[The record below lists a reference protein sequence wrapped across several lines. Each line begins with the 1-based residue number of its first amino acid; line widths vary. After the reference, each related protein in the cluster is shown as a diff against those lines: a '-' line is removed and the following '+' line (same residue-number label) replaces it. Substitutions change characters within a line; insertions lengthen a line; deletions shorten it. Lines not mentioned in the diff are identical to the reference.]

1 MIDIFTRHP
10 LTSNPEIELNEI
22 LLKYEEQSTMKK
34 SNVTSIFAS
43 LRQMLDDRE
52 KYINEKLS
60 DTDVQNKKRIEDYQE
75 QLMNKYK
82 RVQERYILFKQ
93 VVAAGEHITVLRDHQ
108 TYENHLNIMM
118 DEWSK
123 IEPPKFI
130 EFNIDGLE
138 QMKTTMVRSIE
149 EIRFVEQVP
158 YENSQLEELILR
170 QQGDPTLNL
179 NNQGLNDFDT
189 IIIARTLR
197 TNVVNRLAYTAFI
210 LSFSVMFRKFAHS
223 ISGTILSQLQER
235 NVWLTPCNITR

>member
-1 MIDIFTRHP
+1 MINIFIRHP
-10 LTSNPEIELNEI
+10 LTSNPEVELNDMYV
-22 LLKYEEQSTMKK
+22 KYEEQSNMKK
-34 SNVTSIFAS
+34 DNVASIFAS

-60 DTDVQNKKRIEDYQE
+60 DIDVQNKKKIEDYQE
-75 QLMNKYK
+75 QLMNKYQ

-93 VVAAGEHITVLRDHQ
+93 IVAAGDHITVLRERQ
-108 TYENHLNIMM
+108 TYEDHLNRMM

-130 EFNIDGLE
+130 EFNIDGLD
-138 QMKTTMVRSIE
+138 QMKTTMARSIE
-149 EIRFVEQVP
+149 EIRFVEKVP
-158 YENSQLEELILR
+158 YENSQLEELILQ

-197 TNVVNRLAYTAFI
+197 TNIVTD
-210 LSFSVMFRKFAHS
+210 
-223 ISGTILSQLQER
+223 
-235 NVWLTPCNITR
+235 